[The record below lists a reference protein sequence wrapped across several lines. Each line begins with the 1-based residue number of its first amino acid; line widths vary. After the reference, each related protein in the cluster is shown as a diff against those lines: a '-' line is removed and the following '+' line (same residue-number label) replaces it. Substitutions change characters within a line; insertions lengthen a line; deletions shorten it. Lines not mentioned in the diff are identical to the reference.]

1 MKITQPRELTRENVE
16 KWGENFVKN
25 VKRTTTRTELDR
37 LILAV
42 ERRQFK
48 DNRMGEWT
56 DVVFDAGKGKVT
68 ADTMFGILSED
79 WNISTFEKKIL
90 DANPGGL
97 LRRIERTELKEENG
111 EWQLGSMKI
120 LSSGGEAVVLEETIG
135 GLEVAVRIQCFD
147 PLLFTKGIAGYDFEW
162 HLSEGEFLITE
173 KK

>member
-1 MKITQPRELTRENVE
+1 MKITQPKELSRENLE

-42 ERRQFK
+42 ERRQFNY
-48 DNRMGEWT
+48 DHMARWT
-56 DVVFDAGKGKVT
+56 EVVFDAGKGKVQT
-68 ADTMFGILSED
+68 RSYGSED

-90 DANPGGL
+90 DANPGL

-120 LSSGGEAVVLEETIG
+120 ISSGGEAVVLEETIG
-135 GLEVAVRIQCFD
+135 GLEVAVRVQCFD
-147 PLLFTKGIAGYDFEW
+147 PLLFTKGIAGYDFQW

-173 KK
+173 NLKN